1 MEQRKEVANPIIF
14 FNGDVHADEL
24 KKFVETISKD
34 SKSDVDIVIGG
45 SLILDT
51 DEEKPNSTVKFP
63 VNLWVLDEIVI
74 TSYSYARLMVDG
86 DLYCTGKTDSM
97 EIVVA
102 RDFVCDHDIDSTG
115 VEAGGDAM
123 CKGNI
128 DTNWGCFKT
137 LGDFTCYGN
146 CKSDVLVGGF
156 FLCEGEFT
164 GNVTKI

>member
-1 MEQRKEVANPIIF
+1 MEQRKEVANSIIF

-24 KKFVETISKD
+24 KEFVEAIPKD
-34 SKSDVDIVIGG
+34 SRSDVDIVICG

-51 DEEKPNSTVKFP
+51 DANSTVKVP

-86 DLYCTGKTDSM
+86 DFYCTGNIDSM

-115 VEAGGDAM
+115 VEAGGDAI
-123 CKGNI
+123 CKGNCY
-128 DTNWGCFKT
+128 TNWGYFKT
-137 LGDFTCYGN
+137 LGDFTCYRD
-146 CKSDVLVGGF
+146 CKSDVLIGGV

-164 GNVTKI
+164 GKMGKI